1 MGIGQRGEFG
11 PDALDFVPEDEAH
24 GEARRPFE
32 KIHGMHGSFHGR
44 DLETVAAQRFDQG
57 NRFPGVFPLDSFF
70 GSQRG
75 FRDGALGRPARDSAQ
90 VQLRQPHCVRGP
102 EESADVIQAAHIVE
116 HDSHRQLGDFLVT
129 GSGSRCQKR
138 NAIHQRI
145 NSSIKYR
152 TGIYMNVRMAGLMLS
167 VVIPIHN
174 EEHSILPLYDR
185 LTAVLEQLQRP
196 YEILFVDDAST
207 DRSFELLANLVETDG
222 HLKVIRLRRNFGQ
235 TAALSAGFHEAKG
248 GVIIA
253 MDGDLQ
259 HAPEDI
265 PALLEKI
272 DSGYDIASG
281 WRKYRVDNPLSRK
294 LPSRI
299 ANWLMA
305 KASGVNL
312 RDFGTTFKAYRA
324 EVLKDINLYGEL
336 HRFIPALASFYGAR
350 IAEVPIRN
358 TSRSAGGSHYGI
370 GRTFRVLFDI
380 LTIKFLLKYFTR
392 PMHFFGSL
400 GLIGTTC
407 GSGIMIYLLIKKL
420 LGIDIVIEHGPL
432 MILGALLLLGGMM
445 MFSTGLIG
453 EMMMRTYFESQ
464 DRRIY
469 AVREILTRKQRGLAS
484 GTR

>member
-1 MGIGQRGEFG
+1 
-11 PDALDFVPEDEAH
+11 
-24 GEARRPFE
+24 
-32 KIHGMHGSFHGR
+32 
-44 DLETVAAQRFDQG
+44 
-57 NRFPGVFPLDSFF
+57 
-70 GSQRG
+70 
-75 FRDGALGRPARDSAQ
+75 
-90 VQLRQPHCVRGP
+90 
-102 EESADVIQAAHIVE
+102 
-116 HDSHRQLGDFLVT
+116 
-129 GSGSRCQKR
+129 
-138 NAIHQRI
+138 
-145 NSSIKYR
+145 
-152 TGIYMNVRMAGLMLS
+152 MLS

-185 LTAVLEQLQRP
+185 LTAVLENLQKP

-207 DRSFELLANLVETDG
+207 DRSFELLANLVETDLR
-222 HLKVIRLRRNFGQ
+222 LKVIRLRRNFGQ

-248 GVIIA
+248 DVIIA

-265 PALLEKI
+265 PALLARIEQ
-272 DSGYDIASG
+272 GYDIASG
-281 WRKYRVDNPLSRK
+281 WRKDRVDNPLSRK

-305 KASGVNL
+305 KASGVDL
-312 RDFGTTFKAYRA
+312 RDFGTTFKAYRS

-350 IAEVPIRN
+350 VAEVPIRN
-358 TSRSAGGSHYGI
+358 TQRVNGGSHYGI
-370 GRTFRVLFDI
+370 GRTFRVMFDI

-400 GLIGTTC
+400 GLVGTTC
-407 GSGIMIYLLIKKL
+407 GGGTLAYLAVQKL
-420 LGIDIVIEHGPL
+420 LGQDIVIEHGPL
-432 MILGALLLLGGMM
+432 MIAGVLLLLGGLM

-469 AVREILTRKQRGLAS
+469 AVREILTRKQRGVAG